1 MVKLSESVSQAVGL
15 DEKKLTALK
24 VFVFRL
30 TPQLALACLV
40 VYCVISGVIV
50 AVGSARLLSNP
61 WDTMYPEGAN
71 VFVALRAAK
80 TGHLYFSFRE
90 SPYLVQSYGPLFYA
104 IAAVSAW
111 AARLNVDVTVLVIRL
126 ISYVSYLL
134 CGVMVFAICKR
145 TRSSTWLSVLAA
157 LMALGQPDFFG
168 WNVTARP
175 DVMMILATLL
185 SLFFVIGADER
196 GWRQY
201 AFAGFLAG
209 LAFLIK
215 QPGLAVAIAVLAVLV
230 LRREFRKSTV
240 FAAGAAIPI
249 LLMLLVLIL
258 REETFLEQFTAV
270 GKAYWSLAA
279 GVRFVWESLKG
290 LTYIVP
296 LFLGFCG
303 FLRAVKLNK
312 QWQLIASFALVSGIV
327 GSVGLP
333 QPGSN
338 VNYFLPGLVGSALL
352 LPPAYEFL
360 WERGQRMLIMTLL
373 IPALL
378 FTTWRGIE
386 QTHGYYAFF
395 KAPDNLTYAPLRPYR
410 IISDVSF
417 LALKGHDPE
426 LLDGYGTHSMELTG
440 LWDPAPLV
448 DDLRQGKID
457 LIILR
462 GLKPKVVYFPH
473 VEVYKSVSS
482 WRGTSWYAPAVVS
495 ALNENYDVFCSSI
508 LSVVLKPKGRQI
520 DLSPDYF
527 TPMFGQRCGTGLANK
542 PPHLILEENA
552 R

>member
-1 MVKLSESVSQAVGL
+1 MGKLSEPVSQVVGL
-15 DEKKLTALK
+15 DEKKLAALRI
-24 VFVFRL
+24 FVFRVV
-30 TPQLALACLV
+30 PRVAFACLV
-40 VYCVISGVIV
+40 AYCVIGAVIV
-50 AVGSARLLSNP
+50 AVGSARLISNP

-71 VFVALRAAK
+71 VFMALRAAR

-90 SPYLVQSYGPLFYA
+90 SPYLVQSYGPLFYV
-104 IAAVSAW
+104 IAAASAW
-111 AARLNVDVTVLVIRL
+111 ASRLNVDMTVLVIRL
-126 ISYVSYLL
+126 ISYVCYLL

-145 TRSSTWLSVLAA
+145 NRSSTWISILAA
-157 LMALGQPDFFG
+157 LTALGQPDFFG

-185 SLFFVIGADER
+185 SLFFVLGADER
-196 GWRQY
+196 GWRSY
-201 AFAGFLAG
+201 ALAGFSAG

-230 LRREFRKSTV
+230 LRKEFRKSAV
-240 FAAGAAIPI
+240 FAAGAAVPVI
-249 LLMLLVLIL
+249 LVFLGLIL
-258 REETFLEQFTAV
+258 RKENFLEQFTAV
-270 GKAYWSLAA
+270 EKAYWSLAEGA
-279 GVRFVWESLKG
+279 RFIWEALKG
-290 LTYIVP
+290 FTYIVP

-312 QWQLIASFALVSGIV
+312 QWQLVASFALVSGIV

-360 WERGQRMLIMTLL
+360 WERGRYVLIMALL
-373 IPALL
+373 VPALI
-378 FTTWRGIE
+378 FATWRGIE
-386 QTHGYYAFF
+386 QTHGYYGFF
-395 KAPDNLTYAPLRPYR
+395 KAPDNISYAPLRPYR

-440 LWDPAPLV
+440 LWDPGPLV

-462 GLKPKVVYFPH
+462 GLKPKVVYSPQI
-473 VEVYKSVSS
+473 EVYKSVSS

-495 ALNENYDVFCSSI
+495 ALNENYDVFCSSPF
-508 LSVVLKPKGRQI
+508 SVVLKPKGRHI
-520 DLSPDYF
+520 DLLPDYF

-542 PPHLILEENA
+542 PPHLILEENT